1 MYSYLELLSTPQWSE
16 VKRDKYAKYTKH
28 AKYGGIQENP

>member
-1 MYSYLELLSTPQWSE
+1 MTYSYLEFLSTPQWFE
-16 VKRDKYAKYTKH
+16 AKYAKHDKY